1 MQHQY
6 EILAWDSD
14 FFGFPV
20 ANILAD
26 TLSFSE
32 YTLLCNDFKKYEITL
47 AYWKTHHD
55 ISLADSKTYSIRL
68 VDKPCIYMKR
78 LNPFSTQIAFKD
90 GVFLYSDIHVSK
102 KLYDIAIQCGAF
114 SRFQNDTRMPKGK
127 YEELYRIWIEKSV
140 KKQNADDI
148 ICYSYN
154 NEIAGIV
161 TISISNNIG
170 TIGLFGVDKI
180 VRGKGF
186 GTLLLD
192 AVQIYCILRNCFEIR
207 VATQQQNI
215 PACSVY
221 EKAGFN
227 MIDKKNCYHIWKNE

>member
-1 MQHQY
+1 MQQPY

-20 ANILAD
+20 ANIVAD
-26 TLSFSE
+26 TLSYSE
-32 YTLLCNDFKKYEITL
+32 FDNLCKDFTKQGITL
-47 AYWKTHHD
+47 AYWKTNHEIPFTD
-55 ISLADSKTYSIRL
+55 FETYSICL
-68 VDKPCIYMKR
+68 VDKPCIFQKQ
-78 LNPFSTQIAFKD
+78 LKPLSTELDFKE
-90 GVFLYSDIHVSK
+90 GIFFYSDIYVSK

-114 SRFQNDTRMPKGK
+114 SRFQNDTCIPKEK
-127 YEELYRIWIEKSV
+127 FEALYRIWIEKSV

-161 TISISNNIG
+161 TISISNTVG
-170 TIGLFGVDKI
+170 TIGLFGVDESA
-180 VRGKGF
+180 RGRGI
-186 GTLLLD
+186 GTQLLD
-192 AVQIYCILRNCFEIR
+192 AVQTYCIQRNCFEIR

-221 EKAGFN
+221 KKAGFN
-227 MIDKKNCYHIWKNE
+227 MMDKKNCYHIWKK